1 MEHVGNTDEWY
12 NPGTVDTLSN
22 VVTNDSPEIRYG
34 PVSNKVSSLVPTC
47 SQRDLTIC
55 RDEGVKVDQP
65 YMLST
70 AVPGDE
76 AVVPSK
82 RSAQQPIT
90 ERSRRSAKRQRKR
103 QKLCK
108 GSTFPN
114 QLANDTDGPR
124 PSDVATPCHEQP
136 LASIP
141 GPLVNV
147 PNSHPKLPQNNE
159 PTNGEA
165 STREPFLRE
174 NSHGNVI
181 AITEEHAIPALR
193 LKAGFR
199 TQRVRQS
206 MTILLLINRFLC

>member
-1 MEHVGNTDEWY
+1 M
-12 NPGTVDTLSN
+12 
-22 VVTNDSPEIRYG
+22 VTNDSPEIRYG

-47 SQRDLTIC
+47 SQRDLTSC

-70 AVPGDE
+70 AVPSDE

-90 ERSRRSAKRQRKR
+90 ERSRHPKKRQRKR

-108 GSTFPN
+108 VPN

-124 PSDVATPCHEQP
+124 PSNVATPRHEQP

-141 GPLVNV
+141 GPLVDV
-147 PNSHPKLPQNNE
+147 PNSHPTLPQNNE

-165 STREPFLRE
+165 STREPFSRE
-174 NSHGNVI
+174 NNHGNVI
-181 AITEEHAIPALR
+181 ANTEEHTIPALR

-199 TQRVRQS
+199 TERVRQS